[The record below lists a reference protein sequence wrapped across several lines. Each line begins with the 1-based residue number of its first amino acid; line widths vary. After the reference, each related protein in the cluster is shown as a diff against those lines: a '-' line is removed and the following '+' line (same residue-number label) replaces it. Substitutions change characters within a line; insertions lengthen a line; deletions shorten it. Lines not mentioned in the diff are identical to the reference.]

1 MSLVTGNKCSLS
13 TEFGAASRSAFSILS
28 FGYAQPELTVKHTA
42 LSEAGFTV
50 TSLSEFR
57 AVKDLIATEGD
68 RFKLLIV
75 GPKVPQSEREAL
87 AELFHRNSSGRN
99 VIFFYRGSI
108 SNTEKAT
115 AVLSERGSP
124 QNLLDAVCAIHS
136 RNGKI

>member
-13 TEFGAASRSAFSILS
+13 TEFHATGRSAFSVLS

-50 TSLSEFR
+50 TSLSEFG
-57 AVKDLIATEGD
+57 AVKQLIATDGQ

-75 GPKVPQSEREAL
+75 GPKVPQQEREAL
-87 AELFHRNSSGRN
+87 AELFHRNKPGRN

-108 SNTEKAT
+108 SNAEKAT

-124 QNLLDAVCAIHS
+124 LNLLDAVCAIHG
-136 RNGKI
+136 RNGNL